1 VKNWHPLLAHYR
13 PTPHHHDDGPAERRG
28 SPTDRHQTDRQWAT
42 DTEPERFRR
51 WCVPARSGYP
61 IPMGSN
67 VGGRAGPQAR
77 LGGHL
82 LALVGDRNFA
92 ALSSELSPL
101 VAPAGPESAGRA
113 DYGGVLTWLVTA
125 LADVVVARL
134 GPAQEGESFVLE
146 VRHHRRPHR
155 RRRRAACAAGPGRP
169 GGAGTAR
176 RGPRHRPESTRGGR
190 TRT

>member
-1 VKNWHPLLAHYR
+1 
-13 PTPHHHDDGPAERRG
+13 
-28 SPTDRHQTDRQWAT
+28 
-42 DTEPERFRR
+42 
-51 WCVPARSGYP
+51 
-61 IPMGSN
+61 M
-67 VGGRAGPQAR
+67 
-77 LGGHL
+77 GGHL

-146 VRHHRRPHR
+146 VRTT
-155 RRRRAACAAGPGRP
+155 AGRTV
-169 GGAGTAR
+169 GAGELPARQGRVGRAVLALLAGDRDTAR
-176 RGPRHRPESTRGGR
+176 SQLGAAEREPDPAARAITLVEALIWLHALLGAETSAFPDPIPE
-190 TRT
+190 